1 MTNLNDMTKEEITEL
16 FNFLKSKFE
25 KFNTRIG
32 DNSTSIYFFNTKNSV
47 NNILCINNNLLAE
60 YGINPEAADE

>member
-47 NNILCINNNLLAE
+47 NNILCINNNLLAD